1 MKVSFLL
8 PPESSDYEQSQKAK
22 LLHYMLFAIFGG
34 SLLTSIGNY
43 LNGWINETIFLSL
56 LAITCLAGLLL
67 NYRRHYRAAAIIL
80 CGSLF
85 FALGLLMYH
94 GAGLYD
100 GSVVAY
106 PIFIL
111 CVTFLFGKRR
121 GLLIATL
128 LSIFSLVAIYLLQ
141 INNAF
146 ISEQPPSLYRVI
158 ILSFL
163 YVSMAMVTWVVR
175 DTWEINLERLKDS
188 YGLTLYGWAKAL
200 EYRDGETAGHSQRVT
215 ELAVTLARKLNV
227 KEDEIINIQRGAILH
242 DIGKMA
248 IPDTILQKPG
258 PLNAEEM
265 KIMQQHPLLAVNMIS
280 EIPFLCSAISIPR
293 SHHER
298 WDGTGYP
305 DGLAGEEIPLMAR
318 IFTVVD
324 QWDALTSDR
333 PYRKAWHREKV
344 IAYIQENSGKIYD
357 PKIVIAFLAI
367 VGDNKFFRNR

>member
-1 MKVSFLL
+1 
-8 PPESSDYEQSQKAK
+8 
-22 LLHYMLFAIFGG
+22 
-34 SLLTSIGNY
+34 
-43 LNGWINETIFLSL
+43 
-56 LAITCLAGLLL
+56 
-67 NYRRHYRAAAIIL
+67 
-80 CGSLF
+80 
-85 FALGLLMYH
+85 
-94 GAGLYD
+94 
-100 GSVVAY
+100 
-106 PIFIL
+106 
-111 CVTFLFGKRR
+111 
-121 GLLIATL
+121 
-128 LSIFSLVAIYLLQ
+128 
-141 INNAF
+141 
-146 ISEQPPSLYRVI
+146 
-158 ILSFL
+158 
-163 YVSMAMVTWVVR
+163 
-175 DTWEINLERLKDS
+175 
-188 YGLTLYGWAKAL
+188 
-200 EYRDGETAGHSQRVT
+200 
-215 ELAVTLARKLNV
+215 
-227 KEDEIINIQRGAILH
+227 
-242 DIGKMA
+242 MA